1 MFCTGGAL
9 GLDGDSASADVGL
22 VHDKGITE
30 SSPSCLCL
38 PMVSGSGKWMTRC
51 RHAVGVLYSQRF
63 SLPTGLAPDALPFL
77 IRGAEQ
83 QCTSGFIYSW
93 QRIWQWRA
101 AACMQLSRFWIKSS
115 FPRYVRGVHRQV
127 LVARASRPN
136 FLYFSP

>member
-51 RHAVGVLYSQRF
+51 RYAVGVLYSQRF
-63 SLPTGLAPDALPFL
+63 SLPAGLVPDALPFL

-83 QCTSGFIYSW
+83 QCTSGFIYRVVGKGSGSGG
-93 QRIWQWRA
+93 
-101 AACMQLSRFWIKSS
+101 CMHPAVSFLDQESS
-115 FPRYVRGVHRQV
+115 FLRYVRGVHRQ
-127 LVARASRPN
+127 LCSAARYARG
-136 FLYFSP
+136 